1 MVIVYSILFV
11 ASLLCFPYGIG
22 LGCDEIYSCD
32 VKDIPKVRK
41 KRLVTA
47 SLLVTISFF
56 VGIFSFIQLAPFMPG
71 GVR

>member
-1 MVIVYSILFV
+1 MKAFYSILFV

-22 LGCDEIYSCD
+22 LGCNGIYSCD

-41 KRLVTA
+41 KRLITA

-56 VGIFSFIQLAPFMPG
+56 VGILSFIKLAPYM
-71 GVR
+71 